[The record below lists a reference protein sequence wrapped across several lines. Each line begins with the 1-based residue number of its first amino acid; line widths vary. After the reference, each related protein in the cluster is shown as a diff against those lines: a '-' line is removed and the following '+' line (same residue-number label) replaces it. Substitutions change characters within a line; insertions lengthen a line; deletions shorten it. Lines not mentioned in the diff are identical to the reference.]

1 MVKLINFYIKNKTLN
16 IDKKDVQEKEK
27 EKEKETLNRGNDSK
41 LDLDD
46 LVI

>member
-16 IDKKDVQEKEK
+16 IDKKDIQKQEKEK
-27 EKEKETLNRGNDSK
+27 LNRGNDSK

>member
-16 IDKKDVQEKEK
+16 IDKKDVQKQEKEI
-27 EKEKETLNRGNDSK
+27 LNRGNDSK

>member
-16 IDKKDVQEKEK
+16 IDKKDAQKQ
-27 EKEKETLNRGNDSK
+27 EKETLNRGNDSK

>member
-16 IDKKDVQEKEK
+16 IDKKDVQKQ
-27 EKEKETLNRGNDSK
+27 EKETLNRGNDSK

>member
-16 IDKKDVQEKEK
+16 INEKDVQKQ
-27 EKEKETLNRGNDSK
+27 EKETLNRGNDSK

>member
-16 IDKKDVQEKEK
+16 INKKDTQEK